1 VVQPVKQAVKTVYN
15 KAVET
20 GKAFV
25 KEVKKGVTYVKEKAA
40 KIVEETKKFVCTTA
54 NKIKDFVEDIDW
66 KTVGKVLLDVGII
79 VAITVGT
86 GGVGAALTA
95 PLLIGMGGDLLF
107 TAADIQ
113 EDITGKNFMK
123 DTVFGGNDTAY
134 NLAGLAVGL
143 VNPAPGSELKY
154 GAKLLAKNG
163 DELLDAGKSIGK
175 AITKTD
181 DVADAKRIL
190 TSKVDNAFKN
200 TVQDSTATVN
210 GTKIHKS
217 LSDLIPK
224 EGIKTGTGTTLVSE
238 KSYKAGEEVAYGTK
252 GSVRLDVPEKNG
264 NNIVAIYD
272 LKTGE
277 SGLSSTRVDKIRKEA
292 GVGLDVP
299 VYEVRKNSA
308 GSIIY
313 IEK

>member
-1 VVQPVKQAVKTVYN
+1 
-15 KAVET
+15 
-20 GKAFV
+20 
-25 KEVKKGVTYVKEKAA
+25 
-40 KIVEETKKFVCTTA
+40 
-54 NKIKDFVEDIDW
+54 
-66 KTVGKVLLDVGII
+66 
-79 VAITVGT
+79 
-86 GGVGAALTA
+86 
-95 PLLIGMGGDLLF
+95 MGGDLLF

-210 GTKIHKS
+210 GTKVHSTLSKS
-217 LSDLIPK
+217 INK
-224 EGIKTGTGTTLVSE
+224 EVVKTGTGTTLVSE
-238 KSYKAGEEVAYGTK
+238 KSYKAGEAVDYGTK
-252 GSVRLDVPEKNG
+252 GSVRIDVVEKDG
-264 NNIVAIYD
+264 DNIVALYD
-272 LKTGE
+272 LKTGK
-277 SGLSSTRVDKIRKEA
+277 SGLSNARVAKIRKEFNI
-292 GVGLDVP
+292 GSDVP
-299 VYEVRKNSA
+299 VYEVRKTSD
-308 GSIIY
+308 GSIVFL
-313 IEK
+313 EK